1 LGIGDWFRKGRRD
14 LGPPSGSKRPGAVA
28 VDPRTAPE
36 EVRKYLAAVEKHK
49 AHPFV
54 RQYYRQVAWLS
65 VGASAD
71 QLHDLYLI
79 EFRDQLNT
87 AFVWQA
93 PDGNWGAG
101 PWIRVAHIGADAT
114 CPPSEFLL
122 KYFMGAHANPEFTG
136 AVSVLE
142 ASRPH

>member
-1 LGIGDWFRKGRRD
+1 LGIADWFRKRGRNFETLRGD
-14 LGPPSGSKRPGAVA
+14 KPSSAVA
-28 VDPRTAPE
+28 IDARTVPE
-36 EVRKYLAAVEKHK
+36 EARKYLATVEQHK
-49 AHPFV
+49 EHPFV

-65 VGASAD
+65 VGPSAD
-71 QLHDLYLI
+71 QLQDLYLI

-114 CPPSEFLL
+114 CPPSQFSL
-122 KYFMGAHANPEFTG
+122 KYFVGARANPEFTG

-142 ASRPH
+142 ESRPR